1 MKRTSFVRKQQFFRL
16 SLLVA
21 ILVFVNILASP
32 LIKRIDL
39 TDDQRFTLADST
51 KEMLRHLPGNIFV
64 SVYLKADDLG
74 SDYQRLADATR
85 ELLDEFRVYAGSKLQ
100 YQFED
105 VLSGKN
111 EEDKKKLFKD
121 FFSRGM
127 APVSINASSTD
138 AYSIKTVIPSAWV
151 TINGANGYPVNLA
164 KNVEGIV
171 SEGTLNT
178 SVAQLENQFA
188 TVIRSIAYPRRP
200 LLGYISGHGELE
212 PAFTADLDTS
222 LKMFYDIKTIDL
234 PHVYHIDPK
243 YACVIV
249 AKPRGT
255 FEEKEL
261 FLLDQYLMHGGHV
274 LWLAETMNAELDSM
288 WRSRK
293 LSFLATPYPLPLNDL
308 LFHYGLRLNIDLVQ
322 DEVCNPVP
330 LPVGYQDKQMQF
342 QLFPNFYY
350 PVLIPDLNHPI
361 LKSIDRIA
369 GRFMSSID
377 TVRSGEVKKTVL
389 LHTSEHSRT
398 VGNGPWEVDYKEFKT
413 PPNDL
418 SYNKKNLITG
428 LLLEGSFTSAFRN
441 NVSHRLLTIWQ
452 DSLHQTFLEKSSST
466 RMIVLSDGDLIK
478 NGLDRNGNPGSLG
491 FYAYTKELFANK
503 NFLLNCIDY
512 LTGYTGNMETRSK
525 VVKLRLLDAE
535 KIKQEKTKW
544 QVMNMAL
551 PLVFVLL
558 FAFVFTLVRQLRYAR
573 K

>member
-1 MKRTSFVRKQQFFRL
+1 
-16 SLLVA
+16 
-21 ILVFVNILASP
+21 
-32 LIKRIDL
+32 
-39 TDDQRFTLADST
+39 
-51 KEMLRHLPGNIFV
+51 
-64 SVYLKADDLG
+64 
-74 SDYQRLADATR
+74 
-85 ELLDEFRVYAGSKLQ
+85 
-100 YQFED
+100 
-105 VLSGKN
+105 
-111 EEDKKKLFKD
+111 
-121 FFSRGM
+121 
-127 APVSINASSTD
+127 
-138 AYSIKTVIPSAWV
+138 
-151 TINGANGYPVNLA
+151 
-164 KNVEGIV
+164 
-171 SEGTLNT
+171 
-178 SVAQLENQFA
+178 
-188 TVIRSIAYPRRP
+188 
-200 LLGYISGHGELE
+200 
-212 PAFTADLDTS
+212 
-222 LKMFYDIKTIDL
+222 
-234 PHVYHIDPK
+234 
-243 YACVIV
+243 
-249 AKPRGT
+249 
-255 FEEKEL
+255 
-261 FLLDQYLMHGGHV
+261 
-274 LWLAETMNAELDSM
+274 
-288 WRSRK
+288 
-293 LSFLATPYPLPLNDL
+293 LPLNDL